1 MVNQILHVINI
12 NISVHGNIDKKLM
25 VSVYIG

>member
-1 MVNQILHVINI
+1 MVNQTLNVINI

-25 VSVYIG
+25 VSVYIV